1 MSTSFRT
8 LRGSYT
14 LAGFFIL
21 YVASYHR
28 SVSKGGR
35 EGRERGGREG
45 REGRGGEGE
54 KKFYC
59 FFLLD
64 ISVFGHPIYLT
75 LIARRSKNFAGT
87 RYLKRGINDDVREG
101 LVIHCN
107 ILLSLPPPPPHRVML
122 LMK

>member
-28 SVSKGGR
+28 SVS
-35 EGRERGGREG
+35 ERGGG
-45 REGRGGEGE
+45 KGGKGGEGE
-54 KKFYC
+54 KGGEGGKKFYC
-59 FFLLD
+59 FFSFLD
-64 ISVFGHPIYLT
+64 ISVYGRPIYLT

-101 LVIHCN
+101 LHFN
-107 ILLSLPPPPPHRVML
+107 ILLFLPPPPPPHRVML

>member
-21 YVASYHR
+21 YVASSHR
-28 SVSKGGR
+28 SVS
-35 EGRERGGREG
+35 ERGGGE
-45 REGRGGEGE
+45 GGEGE
-54 KKFYC
+54 KGGEGGKKFYC
-59 FFLLD
+59 FFFLD
-64 ISVFGHPIYLT
+64 ISVYGRPIYLT

-101 LVIHCN
+101 LHFN
-107 ILLSLPPPPPHRVML
+107 ILLLSPSSSSSP
-122 LMK
+122 